1 MCSSDLMAPSLWR
14 RPGTKTYTLVH
25 RSQRDPLINDPN
37 ATDRVLKLVD
47 KSNRKHRDGA
57 TSYAGDDAATDA
69 GGQLDAVALDLD
81 DADDAKLAQGDA
93 AAYGIFYDDADDYDY
108 LQHLRPVGGD
118 GATKQGAVGDAFFVE
133 APDSKNQK
141 GGGKGKGKAKDA
153 LAGFELSEAALARH
167 EAGRTTA
174 ATPFEMPEDVLPSH
188 PLDEVSYAEL
198 TTSRVEPGGLRPE
211 LDPSIREVLEAL
223 DDDAYAEGEEDDEDA
238 FWDGVLSGGQVGGVE
253 EQEWEDDEEG
263 ANEVPEL
270 VVAQQGVEKLA
281 IRDGDDDDEGS
292 WAAVKQFKAANGG
305 ANVVSDDEDEE
316 DYASEGGD
324 TIADLRSSLAKTK
337 RPLRKASG
345 SAMGSAFSMSSSS
358 MFRNDGLRTLDD
370 RFDQI
375 EKMYEEDSD
384 DSWGGP
390 GSDDEHEH
398 GSDCDHDHGDGHGA
412 APASAEPQG
421 EQRAA
426 LEAILDDFL
435 QKYEVIGGKYRPQLE
450 GTGDDKVSRL
460 DRLRNELANLNL
472 DAGED
477 EEAVARRKE
486 KERILAIV
494 ERQYDEEANR
504 TRKGGKDNRIQGV
517 TIIEDNYRDRWD
529 CETVLSTY
537 SNLSNHPRMLR
548 LRDVR
553 GPKPAKITIDPKT
566 GFPLVDGKSVLE
578 PRGEDDTIMEEEDE
592 EEEEEFVIREVI
604 KRPRTETAEE
614 KKARKAAVKAERAVR
629 REEKKGTKEAFNSE
643 TKRQKRVQGR
653 RVADGG
659 AADIKS
665 GMEGVRRLA

>member
-1 MCSSDLMAPSLWR
+1 MAPSLWR

-57 TSYAGDDAATDA
+57 TSYAGDEEEEDARA
-69 GGQLDAVALDLD
+69 AVALDLD

-141 GGGKGKGKAKDA
+141 GGGKGKGKGKDA

-174 ATPFEMPEDVLPSH
+174 ADATPFEMPEDVLPSH

-198 TTSRVEPGGLRPE
+198 TTSRVEPGGLRPD

-253 EQEWEDDEEG
+253 EQEWEDDEAG
-263 ANEVPEL
+263 ANDMPEL
-270 VVAQQGVEKLA
+270 VVAAQQGVENLA
-281 IRDGDDDDEGS
+281 IRDDDDAGEGS

-305 ANVVSDDEDEE
+305 ANVGSDDEDEE

-324 TIADLRSSLAKTK
+324 TIADLRSTLAKTK

-390 GSDDEHEH
+390 GSEDEHEH
-398 GSDCDHDHGDGHGA
+398 GSDCEHDHDHGA
-412 APASAEPQG
+412 PPASAEPQG

-460 DRLRNELANLNL
+460 DRLRNELANLDL

-477 EEAVARRKE
+477 DEAVARRKE
-486 KERILAIV
+486 KERIMAIV

-517 TIIEDNYRDRWD
+517 TIIKDNYRDRWD

-566 GFPLVDGKSVLE
+566 GFPLIDGKSVLE
-578 PRGEDDTIMEEEDE
+578 PRGGGGDDLIMEEEDEE

-643 TKRQKRVQGR
+643 TKRQKRAQGR
-653 RVADGG
+653 RVADGR

>member
-1 MCSSDLMAPSLWR
+1 M
-14 RPGTKTYTLVH
+14 
-25 RSQRDPLINDPN
+25 
-37 ATDRVLKLVD
+37 
-47 KSNRKHRDGA
+47 
-57 TSYAGDDAATDA
+57 
-69 GGQLDAVALDLD
+69 D

>member
-1 MCSSDLMAPSLWR
+1 MAPSLWR

-25 RSQRDPLINDPN
+25 RSQRDPLINDPT
-37 ATDRVLKLVD
+37 ASDRVLKLVD

-57 TSYAGDDAATDA
+57 STYAGDDDAASSSA
-69 GGQLDAVALDLD
+69 GPLAAVALDLD

-118 GATKQGAVGDAFFVE
+118 GETKAGAVGDAFFVE
-133 APDSKNQK
+133 APDSKNHQK
-141 GGGKGKGKAKDA
+141 GKQKKDKNA

-167 EAGRTTA
+167 EAAQAGRPA
-174 ATPFEMPEDVLPSH
+174 RLEPFEMPEDVLPSH

-198 TTSRVEPGGLRPE
+198 TTSRVETAGLRPE

-253 EQEWEDDEEG
+253 EQEWEEDDDDQ
-263 ANEVPEL
+263 EVPTL
-270 VVAQQGVEKLA
+270 VAHGVEKLA
-281 IRDGDDDDEGS
+281 IRDDEEEDGT
-292 WAAVKQFKAANGG
+292 WAAVKQFKAATGG
-305 ANVVSDDEDEE
+305 ANNVGSDDED
-316 DYASEGGD
+316 DFASEGGD
-324 TIADLRSSLAKTK
+324 TIADLRSTLAKTK

-375 EKMYEEDSD
+375 EKMYEDESD
-384 DSWGGP
+384 ESWGGP

-398 GSDCDHDHGDGHGA
+398 GSDCSHDHHPHGG

-472 DAGED
+472 EGGED
-477 EEAVARRKE
+477 DEAVARRKE
-486 KERILAIV
+486 KDRILAIV
-494 ERQYDEEANR
+494 ERQYEDEANR
-504 TRKGGKDNRIQGV
+504 TRRGGKDKIQGV

-553 GPKPAKITIDPKT
+553 GPKQAKISIDPKT

-578 PRGEDDTIMEEEDE
+578 PRKDDTIMEDDEEAE
-592 EEEEEFVIREVI
+592 EEEEYIIREVI
-604 KRPRTETAEE
+604 KRPRAETAEE

>member
-1 MCSSDLMAPSLWR
+1 MWKESDRICS
-14 RPGTKTYTLVH
+14 
-25 RSQRDPLINDPN
+25 RSQ
-37 ATDRVLKLVD
+37 
-47 KSNRKHRDGA
+47 KHRDGA

-141 GGGKGKGKAKDA
+141 GGGKRKGKAKDA
-153 LAGFELSEAALARH
+153 LAGFELSETALARH

-238 FWDGVLSGGQVGGVE
+238 FWNGVLSGGQVGGVE

-281 IRDGDDDDEGS
+281 IRNDDQDDEGS

-305 ANVVSDDEDEE
+305 ANVGSDDEDEE

-370 RFDQI
+370 RFDQVR
-375 EKMYEEDSD
+375 S
-384 DSWGGP
+384 SR
-390 GSDDEHEH
+390 
-398 GSDCDHDHGDGHGA
+398 
-412 APASAEPQG
+412 AP
-421 EQRAA
+421 R
-426 LEAILDDFL
+426 ID
-435 QKYEVIGGKYRPQLE
+435 
-450 GTGDDKVSRL
+450 SRL
-460 DRLRNELANLNL
+460 ADPHNMTRRSKRCMRKTRTTR
-472 DAGED
+472 G
-477 EEAVARRKE
+477 AVPARTTSTSTVPT
-486 KERILAIV
+486 A
-494 ERQYDEEANR
+494 
-504 TRKGGKDNRIQGV
+504 TTTTV
-517 TIIEDNYRDRWD
+517 TA
-529 CETVLSTY
+529 TV
-537 SNLSNHPRMLR
+537 PRR
-548 LRDVR
+548 RA
-553 GPKPAKITIDPKT
+553 PN
-566 GFPLVDGKSVLE
+566 
-578 PRGEDDTIMEEEDE
+578 
-592 EEEEEFVIREVI
+592 
-604 KRPRTETAEE
+604 
-614 KKARKAAVKAERAVR
+614 RKASSAPRSKRSWTISSKSMKSSAASTDLNSKGRATTR
-629 REEKKGTKEAFNSE
+629 SRGWTGYGTSWP
-643 TKRQKRVQGR
+643 T
-653 RVADGG
+653 
-659 AADIKS
+659 
-665 GMEGVRRLA
+665 